1 MKASEVKVIPPNISD
16 ETRNAIGAFLA
27 RTSAP
32 RILAKREEEQRVRKQ
47 AEKDNGKNIA
57 TN

>member
-16 ETRNAIGAFLA
+16 KTRSAIGAFLA

-32 RILAKREEEQRVRKQ
+32 RILAKREEERRLKEQ
-47 AEKDNGKNIA
+47 AEKDKQEA
-57 TN
+57 